1 MVVAMKESQGII
13 DEYAKEMTS
22 RFEKFINSEPARHT
36 LDAIEEGESITIENT
51 EIILKVQKKN
61 GRAVVDFIGYT
72 HDKGKT

>member
-1 MVVAMKESQGII
+1 MKESHGIV

-22 RFEKFINSEPARHT
+22 RFEKYINSDSARHT
-36 LDAIEEGESITIENT
+36 LDALEEGETITIENT

-72 HDKGKT
+72 HDKEKM